1 MQMSKAILRNSEIV
15 IFDKKNNFGEFF
27 FQTAGS
33 ETDYFS
39 HRSYVYSFAWVKYL
53 IDKNLLNTR
62 KPRGEIFHTFGN
74 LEVYMTSFKPNSHTF
89 VKAEQKAV
97 NVCIYNALSP

>member
-1 MQMSKAILRNSEIV
+1 MT
-15 IFDKKNNFGEFF
+15 KKNNFGEFF

-39 HRSYVYSFAWVKYL
+39 CRPYVYSFAWMKYL

-62 KPRGEIFHTFGN
+62 KPRGKMLLKF
-74 LEVYMTSFKPNSHTF
+74 VDMTSFKPNSHTF

-97 NVCIYNALSP
+97 NFCIYNALSP